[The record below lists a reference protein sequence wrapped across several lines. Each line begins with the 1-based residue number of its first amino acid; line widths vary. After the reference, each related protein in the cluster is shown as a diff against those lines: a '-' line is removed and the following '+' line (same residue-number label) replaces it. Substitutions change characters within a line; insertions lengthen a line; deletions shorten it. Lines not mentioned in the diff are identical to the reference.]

1 VRGGEFLR
9 RVPDTLFRVPLHIK
23 IVVASA
29 ACSGLAFG
37 LGSTSAGLVRGLAL
51 HEDLVAIA
59 LGMGLAWALVAA
71 LLGAAIVRMA
81 LAPLRHLEAAAAR
94 IERGELDARAPLS
107 RLADRDV
114 ARLVRSFNEALDR
127 QAVYQER
134 LHELARRS
142 LRSEEARS
150 RRIAV
155 ELREGPGQR
164 LAALLLRLNLAEREG
179 GRPLGE
185 MIEEAR
191 GEIASALDIVG
202 RQAGDRVERL
212 LDDLGLKG
220 ALEWQARQA
229 AREHR
234 MDISIT
240 TGVVDAVLS
249 RSARISLLLVVQEAL
264 ENIGRH
270 ATARTAMVS
279 VRYTTGHRVVA
290 EIIDDGRG
298 FEPRG
303 MIGGGFGLLRAEERM
318 AILGGRLQVT
328 SSPFRGTKVRAEIPA
343 GIAHNSMPDELSP
356 SGPGSSTSGRRT
368 QFHVRAS

>member
-1 VRGGEFLR
+1 VRGDEFLR
-9 RVPDTLFRVPLHIK
+9 RVTDALFRVPLHIK

-37 LGSTSAGLVRGLAL
+37 LGLASAGFVRGSAL
-51 HEDLVAIA
+51 HEDLLAIA

-71 LLGAAIVRMA
+71 LLGAAIVRIA

-114 ARLVRSFNEALDR
+114 ARLVRSFNEALDQ

-164 LAALLLRLNLAEREG
+164 LAALLLRLHLAEQEG
-179 GRPLGE
+179 GRRLGE

-202 RQAGDRVERL
+202 RQPGDRVERL

-220 ALEWQARQA
+220 AVEWQARQA
-229 AREHR
+229 AREHGL
-234 MDISIT
+234 DISVTIE
-240 TGVVDAVLS
+240 VVDAVLS

-279 VRYTTGHRVVA
+279 VRSATGHRVVA
-290 EIIDDGRG
+290 EIIDDGSG

-303 MIGGGFGLLRAEERM
+303 MIGGGLGLLRAEERM

-328 SSPFRGTKVRAEIPA
+328 SSPSRGTKVRAEIPA
-343 GIAHNSMPDELSP
+343 RIAHNSMADELSP
-356 SGPGSSTSGRRT
+356 SGPGTSTSGGRT